1 MAPCLEPPTSPTIDA
16 SINHPS
22 FFMAT
27 RKKTAQNPLILQCSR
42 LMEAFAKS
50 NDEQD
55 FYLER
60 YEGFILYIDLDKSE
74 EQLNAIQKE
83 LEKDPERYCQI
94 PKLTFYE
101 SKKIME
107 GFVHEKVYDIDTKEK
122 LQDIIQG
129 KEARENFL
137 EMIYDNH
144 NELEKWQQYYQ
155 ERSRIRII
163 EWLRNN
169 EFVFVFEE
177 DLDLTRNVIEKLKKN
192 LFTAKVGKDVAA
204 ARKILASKSKTYYS
218 SEALNPRPK
227 RGRPPKQTAKVE
239 AEPQLTVDIYTTVTS
254 EMRPFLFTPEITSK
268 VATFSAKFSTEEEL
282 LASLRSGSR
291 GGGDPRLESLN
302 QKLAAL
308 RQLSGSTV
316 KSKAT
321 FVREPESEDISD
333 FELEDEDLDFDLE
346 EETPSAPKK
355 KAAPKK
361 PAAKKAPAK
370 KTTTKAKKK

>member
-1 MAPCLEPPTSPTIDA
+1 MAA
-16 SINHPS
+16 
-22 FFMAT
+22 
-27 RKKTAQNPLILQCSR
+27 RKKEAENPLILQCSR

-74 EQLNAIQKE
+74 EQLGKIHKE
-83 LEKDPERYCQI
+83 IEKDPERFCMI

-107 GFVHEKVYDIDTKEK
+107 GFINEKVYDIDVKEK
-122 LQDIIQG
+122 LLDIIQQ

-137 EMIYDNH
+137 ETIYDNH
-144 NELEKWQQYYQ
+144 NELEKWQQFYQ

-192 LFTAKVGKDVAA
+192 LFTSKVGKDVAA
-204 ARKILASKSKTYYS
+204 ARKILSSKSKTYYS

-227 RGRPPKQTAKVE
+227 RGRPPKQAAKVE
-239 AEPQLTVDIYTTVTS
+239 TEPQLTVDIYTTVTS

-308 RQLSGSTV
+308 RQLSGASV
-316 KSKAT
+316 QSKAQFT
-321 FVREPESEDISD
+321 RDSD
-333 FELEDEDLDFDLE
+333 EDEPSDMGVEEGDLDIDFDLDVE
-346 EETPSAPKK
+346 EEAPAPKK

-361 PAAKKAPAK
+361 RAAPAKRKPAAKKAS
-370 KTTTKAKKK
+370 TSKAKKK